1 MPLKPSYTLSYTV
14 ISLCQAPAMIKKES
28 LAEPAD
34 LPVPPARAPAPAQ
47 VGGLVAAAESEF
59 RRRDTSELQAWF
71 VWIGSVWFQVYIF
84 GFVDY

>member
-1 MPLKPSYTLSYTV
+1 
-14 ISLCQAPAMIKKES
+14 MIKKES

-34 LPVPPARAPAPAQ
+34 LPVPPAPALAPAQ

-71 VWIGSVWFQVYIF
+71 V
-84 GFVDY
+84 